1 MTDRVVPTRFPGLSP
16 QHIEQCRALSE
27 RVADLASTFPLLF
40 FMLAR
45 KCGPLR
51 QRHEAARLAE
61 SGNPLGD
68 VAGAYGLPLCLR
80 RIPAA
85 ACHTPPPWVRW
96 SAGTGRLLADHIP
109 SQPLQAA
116 NWLAATFFAARACHE
131 AFGLWIAKQDTIFGE
146 EKFEVGLLL
155 PLALYAWHSCEPASP
170 LNRLAVKPWTP
181 KFGIKS
187 AMAEA
192 DHWLTRLRLLV
203 YCGDYPISDT
213 WLHGGC
219 VAGFDFVPLT
229 TLDGIMAERVAMRNC
244 LHTYLDKL
252 ASGACR
258 LFAVKSRNRSVATLE
273 IGADRRGGLRITQLK
288 GPGNAKPAPDVQAAV
303 QAWFRGQPKRR
314 PGDSSPSPDTA
325 AATLG
330 RLLAPYHYAAA
341 SDGDRHEAASFAA
354 LHKQMEL
361 LKRHVA
367 ALERLGRTRNAPQV
381 RPAMS
386 APQATAIRLG
396 DRVRRALQTRL
407 GEDIYS
413 SWFSSLEFHGFEGG
427 VVLAS
432 VPVRSVKRWI
442 QAHYAEDLLRC
453 CAAEF
458 AGIERVDLVLLEPG
472 AGMAHDPEP
481 RRLAVIGRTGV
492 TGEGSPLNP
501 RHVFDNFVV
510 GPSNRLANA
519 AAIQLAET
527 VPANAPTFNPL
538 YLHAPVGL
546 GKTHL
551 QHAMAWEI
559 KRRHPGAGVLYVT
572 AERFRYSF
580 AEALRSQDVMPFA
593 DGFRPIDIMLIDDLE
608 FMRGERTEQE
618 LERIIDVLLDGGRQ
632 VVVASACRP
641 AELRAFSERT
651 RARLQHG
658 LVVDLH
664 RMDPVLR
671 RRVLE
676 RRIGEKRAADPSF
689 EVPNDVTALLADH
702 LEETG
707 HELEGAVNRLFL
719 GWQAMRTPIT
729 LDVAREI
736 VGDLAHGCGPR
747 RTRIEDVLR
756 IVSQHY
762 RVSKADILSQR
773 PHRSLVRPRQVAMY
787 LARHLACRGVPEI
800 GRRFGRDA
808 TDVARAVR
816 KIDNAIS
823 DNPILRH
830 EIGELRRL
838 LSA

>member
-1 MTDRVVPTRFPGLSP
+1 MTDRVDLSRFPGLS
-16 QHIEQCRALSE
+16 QYQVEQSRTLPE

-45 KCGPLR
+45 NCGPLR
-51 QRHEAARLAE
+51 HRQEAVRLAE
-61 SGNPLGD
+61 FGKPLVD

-80 RIPAA
+80 RIPPA
-85 ACHTPPPWVRW
+85 ACHTPPAWVRW

-109 SQPLQAA
+109 SQPLEAA
-116 NWLAATFFAARACHE
+116 NWLAATFYAARACHE
-131 AFGLWIAKQDTIFGE
+131 AFGLWIAKQHGLFGE
-146 EKFEVGLLL
+146 ERFEVGLLQ
-155 PLALYAWHSCEPASP
+155 PLALYAWHSCAADNP
-170 LNRLAVKPWTP
+170 LNRLALKPWTS

-187 AMAEA
+187 AMMEA

-203 YCGDYPISDT
+203 YCGNYPISDT
-213 WLHGGC
+213 WLDGGR

-258 LFAVKSRNRSVATLE
+258 LFAVKSRDRSVATLE
-273 IGADRRGGLRITQLK
+273 IGADRRGGLRISQLK
-288 GPGNAKPAPDVQAAV
+288 GPGNARPDPDVQAAA

-314 PGDSSPSPDTA
+314 ASDPSATPDTA

-330 RLLAPYHYAAA
+330 RLLAPYRHAATCEEEH
-341 SDGDRHEAASFAA
+341 DMASFGV

-361 LKRHVA
+361 LKRHIA
-367 ALERLGRTRNAPQV
+367 ALERLGHARNAPPV
-381 RPAMS
+381 RPAT
-386 APQATAIRLG
+386 AVPQPATRLG
-396 DRVRRALQTRL
+396 DRVRRALQAQL

-413 SWFSSLEFHGFEGG
+413 SWFSSLEFHGFEDR

-432 VPVRSVKRWI
+432 VPVRFVKRWI

-458 AGIERVDLVLLEPG
+458 AGIERVDLVLRELG
-472 AGMAHDPEP
+472 AEVAGDPQRHQP
-481 RRLAVIGRTGV
+481 AVIGRTGV
-492 TGEGSPLNP
+492 NREGSPLNP
-501 RHVFDNFVV
+501 RHVFDSFVV
-510 GPSNRLANA
+510 GPSNRQANA
-519 AAIQLAET
+519 AAIRLAET

-538 YLHAPVGL
+538 YLHAPIGL

-551 QHAMAWEI
+551 QHAIAWEI
-559 KRRHPGAGVLYVT
+559 KRRHPAAGVLYMT
-572 AERFRYSF
+572 AERFRYTF
-580 AEALRSQDVMPFA
+580 AEALRSQDVMPFT
-593 DGFRPIDIMLIDDLE
+593 DGFRSIDIMLIDDLE
-608 FMRGERTEQE
+608 FMLGERTEPDF
-618 LERIIDVLLDGGRQ
+618 ERTIDVLLDAGRQ

-641 AELRAFSERT
+641 AELRGFSDRT

-658 LVVDLH
+658 LVVELH
-664 RMDPVLR
+664 PMDPVLR

-676 RRIGEKRAADPSF
+676 RRIGEKRATDASF
-689 EVPNDVTALLADH
+689 EVPDDVTALLADR
-702 LEETG
+702 LEQTG

-736 VGDLAHGCGPR
+736 VGDMAHIRPR

-756 IVSQHY
+756 IVSQHF
-762 RVSKADILSQR
+762 RVSKADILSER
-773 PHRSLVRPRQVAMY
+773 PHRSLARPRQVAMY

-800 GRRFGRDA
+800 GRRFGRAA
-808 TDVARAVR
+808 TDVARALR
-816 KIDNAIS
+816 RIDKAMS
-823 DNPILRH
+823 DNPRLRH
-830 EIGELRRL
+830 EIDELRRL

>member
-1 MTDRVVPTRFPGLSP
+1 MTDRIDLSRFPGLS
-16 QHIEQCRALSE
+16 QYQLEQCCALSQ

-45 KCGPLR
+45 NCGPLR
-51 QRHEAARLAE
+51 LRQEATRLAE
-61 SGNPLGD
+61 LGKPLGD

-80 RIPAA
+80 RIPPA

-96 SAGTGRLLADHIP
+96 SAATGRLLADHIP
-109 SQPLQAA
+109 GQPREAA
-116 NWLAATFFAARACHE
+116 NWLAATFYAASACHQ
-131 AFGLWIAKQDTIFGE
+131 AFGLWIAKQDGLFGE
-146 EKFEVGLLL
+146 ERFEVGLLQ
-155 PLALYAWHSCEPASP
+155 PLALYAWHSCEAGSP
-170 LNRLAVKPWTP
+170 LNHLAVKPWTP

-187 AMAEA
+187 AMTEA
-192 DHWLTRLRLLV
+192 DHWLTRLRLMV

-229 TLDGIMAERVAMRNC
+229 TLDGIMAERLAMRNC

-258 LFAVKSRNRSVATLE
+258 LFAIKSRDRSVATLE
-273 IGADRRGGLRITQLK
+273 LGADRRGGLRITQLK
-288 GPGNAKPAPDVQAAV
+288 GPGNARPAPDVQAAA

-314 PGDSSPSPDTA
+314 ASEPSATPDTA
-325 AATLG
+325 AAMLG
-330 RLLAPYHYAAA
+330 RLLAPYRHAAPC
-341 SDGDRHEAASFAA
+341 DEDRHDAASFGA

-361 LKRHVA
+361 LKRHIA
-367 ALERLGRTRNAPQV
+367 AQERLGHARNAPQV
-381 RPAMS
+381 RPATGV
-386 APQATAIRLG
+386 PQATVTRLG
-396 DRVRRALQTRL
+396 DRVRRALRAQL

-413 SWFSSLEFHGFEGG
+413 SWFSSLEFHGFEER

-432 VPVRSVKRWI
+432 VPVRFVKRWI

-458 AGIERVDLVLLEPG
+458 AGIERVDLVLREPG
-472 AGMAHDPEP
+472 AGVAREPE
-481 RRLAVIGRTGV
+481 RRQPAAIVRTGV
-492 TGEGSPLNP
+492 NGEGSPLNP
-501 RHVFDNFVV
+501 RHVFGSFVV

-527 VPANAPTFNPL
+527 VPATAPTFNPL

-551 QHAMAWEI
+551 QHAIAWEI
-559 KRRHPGAGVLYVT
+559 KRRHPGASVLYVT
-572 AERFRYSF
+572 AERFRYTF
-580 AEALRSQDVMPFA
+580 AEALRNQDVMPST
-593 DGFRPIDIMLIDDLE
+593 DVRTIDIMLIDDLE
-608 FMRGERTEQE
+608 FMRGERSEPE
-618 LERIIDVLLDGGRQ
+618 FERIIDLLLDGGRQ

-641 AELRAFSERT
+641 AELRAFSDRT
-651 RARLQHG
+651 RARLQRG
-658 LVVDLH
+658 LVVELH
-664 RMDPVLR
+664 PMDPVLR
-671 RRVLE
+671 RKVLE

-719 GWQAMRTPIT
+719 GWQAMRSPIT

-736 VGDLAHGCGPR
+736 VRDLAHGIAPH

-762 RVSKADILSQR
+762 RVSKADILSER
-773 PHRSLVRPRQVAMY
+773 PHRSLARPRQVAMY
-787 LARHLACRGVPEI
+787 LARHLASRGVPEI

-808 TDVARAVR
+808 ADVARALR
-816 KIDNAIS
+816 RIDKAMS
-823 DNPILRH
+823 DNPRLRH
-830 EIGELRRL
+830 EVDELWRL
-838 LSA
+838 LSQ

>member
-1 MTDRVVPTRFPGLSP
+1 MTDWVDLSRFPGLS
-16 QHIEQCRALSE
+16 QYQVEQCRALSE

-40 FMLAR
+40 FMLVR
-45 KCGPLR
+45 NCGPLR
-51 QRHEAARLAE
+51 HRQQAARLAE
-61 SGNPLGD
+61 LGKPLGD

-80 RIPAA
+80 RIPPA

-109 SQPLQAA
+109 RQPLEAA
-116 NWLAATFFAARACHE
+116 NWLAATFYAARACHE
-131 AFGLWIAKQDTIFGE
+131 AFGLWIAKQDGLFGE
-146 EKFEVGLLL
+146 ERFEVGLLQ
-155 PLALYAWHSCEPASP
+155 PLALYAWHSCEADSP

-187 AMAEA
+187 AMTEA

-203 YCGDYPISDT
+203 YCGNYPISDT

-258 LFAVKSRNRSVATLE
+258 LFAVKSRDRSVATLE

-288 GPGNAKPAPDVQAAV
+288 GPGNARPAPDVQTAA

-314 PGDSSPSPDTA
+314 ASDPSATPDTA

-330 RLLAPYHYAAA
+330 RLLAPYRHAATC
-341 SDGDRHEAASFAA
+341 DEDRHDVASFGA

-361 LKRHVA
+361 LKRHIA
-367 ALERLGRTRNAPQV
+367 ARERLGHARNVPPV
-381 RPAMS
+381 RPAIG
-386 APQATAIRLG
+386 PQAAVTRLG
-396 DRVRRALQTRL
+396 DRVRRALRAQL
-407 GEDIYS
+407 GDDIYS
-413 SWFSSLEFHGFEGG
+413 SWFSSLEFHDFEGR
-427 VVLAS
+427 VVHAS
-432 VPVRSVKRWI
+432 VPVRFVKRWI

-458 AGIERVDLVLLEPG
+458 AGIERVDLVLREPG
-472 AGMAHDPEP
+472 TAVAGDPE
-481 RRLAVIGRTGV
+481 RRQPAVIARTGV
-492 TGEGSPLNP
+492 NGEGSPLNP
-501 RHVFDNFVV
+501 RHVFDRFVV

-519 AAIQLAET
+519 AAIRLAET
-527 VPANAPTFNPL
+527 VPGNAPAFNPL

-551 QHAMAWEI
+551 QHAIAWEI
-559 KRRHPGAGVLYVT
+559 KRRHPGASVLYMT
-572 AERFRYSF
+572 AERLRSTF
-580 AEALRSQDVMPFA
+580 AEAIRSRDVMPFW
-593 DGFRPIDIMLIDDLE
+593 DGFRTIDIMLIDDLE
-608 FMRGERTEQE
+608 FMRSERIEPE
-618 LERIIDVLLDGGRQ
+618 FERIIDSLLDGGRQ

-641 AELRAFSERT
+641 AELRAFSDRT

-658 LVVDLH
+658 LVVELH
-664 RMDPVLR
+664 PMDPVLR

-689 EVPNDVTALLADH
+689 EVPDDVTALLADH

-729 LDVAREI
+729 PAVAREI
-736 VGDLAHGCGPR
+736 VRDMAHGIRSR
-747 RTRIEDVLR
+747 RVRIEDVLR

-762 RVSKADILSQR
+762 RVSKADILSER
-773 PHRSLVRPRQVAMY
+773 PHRSLARPRQVAMY

-800 GRRFGRDA
+800 GRRFGRAA
-808 TDVARAVR
+808 TDVARALR
-816 KIDNAIS
+816 RIDKATS
-823 DNPILRH
+823 DNPRLRQ
-830 EIGELRRL
+830 EIDELRRL